1 MTDLCLRSLA
11 AGFVALTLLASA
23 PLHAQ
28 TADEPMPQEKSLG
41 TAVLLGLDPF
51 PADSLYYAGRAK
63 QARWNLALGGVGGG
77 LVIAGFATGD
87 ENAASEDI
95 GGSVGLIAAGIA
107 AYVGALVWDG
117 IGGIQ
122 GTAAHNRE
130 VRDARR
136 ATLMPLAMV
145 NQDGTPLVGVH
156 LRF

>member
-1 MTDLCLRSLA
+1 MLGRRLRSLA
-11 AGFVALTLLASA
+11 AGFVVLTLLAA

-41 TAVLLGLDPF
+41 TAVLLGLDPL
-51 PADSLYYAGRAK
+51 PADSLYFSGRTK
-63 QARWNLALGGVGGG
+63 QARWNLALGGLG
-77 LVIAGFATGD
+77 
-87 ENAASEDI
+87 AALII
-95 GGSVGLIAAGIA
+95 GGAAADDCYDAFRCDAYTVIGVGIV
-107 AYVGALVWDG
+107 AYGASLVWDA

-130 VRDARR
+130 VREARR
-136 ATLMPLAMV
+136 ATPM